1 MARIASGV
9 RSDAHVEEIDLR
21 SPRFWQPEWF
31 LPHLSIRPK
40 VGGVVP
46 FKLRSHQIKLAA
58 AVNRCLA
65 EGRWLVHLKARQEGA
80 TTFCAGV
87 LMQHVMFREGV
98 TAGMLGHKG
107 ADKKNSGIKNMVEM
121 CKRYWRSIPAHQQ
134 PRLPPGMTNSLE
146 FPDLDSVLLV
156 EAARAEEEPDE
167 IDMEDTEQVRQEEQ
181 RLIVAIAQNP
191 KDAQLF
197 SQLARVYMR
206 LQNYGDAVEALTAA
220 TKLVPDDEMMAKRL
234 ERARRRKEKAEMEA
248 ATESVD

>member
-1 MARIASGV
+1 MMFILIPLALMVVSAIAIAIIVWRKMPYLRKLTPEAHEMGDTVLHDFAPELIDRVQAVPWRRFV
-9 RSDAHVEEIDLR
+9 RNLLVEFEKVLRRGRMLMSSLDRVSDKAIK
-21 SPRFWQPEWF
+21 
-31 LPHLSIRPK
+31 K
-40 VGGVVP
+40 V
-46 FKLRSHQIKLAA
+46 R
-58 AVNRCLA
+58 R
-65 EGRWLVHLKARQEGA
+65 VHIETARQHEQIIA
-80 TTFCAGV
+80 ER
-87 LMQHVMFREGV
+87 QE
-98 TAGMLGHKG
+98 
-107 ADKKNSGIKNMVEM
+107 
-121 CKRYWRSIPAHQQ
+121 
-134 PRLPPGMTNSLE
+134 
-146 FPDLDSVLLV
+146 